1 MTTEE
6 KPHIVICGGGPGGLL
21 AAILLDEAG
30 IKSTVLERSTKSD
43 PWNTRSYTLVLG
55 ERGCG
60 SLKRAGCLDRMR
72 EVGTARKFV
81 FFFDGETA
89 DLKMIPKKVAGI
101 GFSRSLLVESLEK
114 IAVELPN
121 ITIKKGA
128 GVSKVACGSGVV
140 DA

>member
-1 MTTEE
+1 
-6 KPHIVICGGGPGGLL
+6 
-21 AAILLDEAG
+21 
-30 IKSTVLERSTKSD
+30 
-43 PWNTRSYTLVLG
+43 
-55 ERGCG
+55 
-60 SLKRAGCLDRMR
+60 MR

-140 DA
+140 DVQLEDDTSISGCGWKMESSASVVSIVGRTNYYGSLSKFWSSYDNLHRP